1 MPDIV
6 VLNFVELREPPGDQL
21 PAVAHDLA
29 AIHATMPGF
38 LSQTYWQVDGSETEF
53 LAMIRYRDL
62 ESAQAAT
69 AKVANEELIVEIV
82 QALAKPADVRWVE
95 ILEETGSTVFPPMG
109 SFLSISDRMSFPGL
123 QGRLQDEMARIFAE
137 LATMDGFVG
146 SIRGHSTQFEEDV
159 YGVVIWSRRDAFL
172 ASLPAN
178 PPYEVRLYRR
188 FA

>member
-6 VLNFVELREPPGDQL
+6 MLNFLELRESPGDQWT
-21 PAVAHDLA
+21 AIVHDLA

-38 LSQTYWQVDGSETEF
+38 RSQTSWQVDGSETEF
-53 LAMIRYRDL
+53 LTLIRYRDL

-69 AKVANEELIVEIV
+69 AQIAESELIVDIV
-82 QALAKPADVRWVE
+82 EFLAKPADVRWVK
-95 ILEETGSTVFPPMG
+95 ILDEVGPTDSPPLD

-137 LATMDGFVG
+137 LATMDGFIG
-146 SIRGHSTQFEEDV
+146 SLRGHSTQFEEDV